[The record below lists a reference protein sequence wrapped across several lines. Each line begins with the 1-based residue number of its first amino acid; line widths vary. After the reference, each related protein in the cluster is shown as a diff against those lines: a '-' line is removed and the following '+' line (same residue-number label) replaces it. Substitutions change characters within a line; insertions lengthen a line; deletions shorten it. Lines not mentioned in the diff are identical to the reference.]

1 MTTEAST
8 TLSGVLQGSLISRS
22 LRRCQSD
29 TMAPWQYLQLI
40 NSIINSS
47 SHGCTKVHLTQL
59 SHAALSI
66 EESLNEWDFDKCTAT
81 IAILTAGDQ
90 NKYNTDLDLIL
101 GHTNHQCQLHAF
113 LLAWVIALIK
123 MSLEENLLFL
133 GIYSAF
139 FSLLPWSFR
148 VNLLVTTFI

>member
-1 MTTEAST
+1 MSEEQ
-8 TLSGVLQGSLISRS
+8 LCVQVNMLDGKLGSS
-22 LRRCQSD
+22 QSD
-29 TMAPWQYLQLI
+29 SMAPWQYLRLI

-81 IAILTAGDQ
+81 IAILIAGDQ

-133 GIYSAF
+133 
-139 FSLLPWSFR
+139 
-148 VNLLVTTFI
+148 

>member
-22 LRRCQSD
+22 LICCQIDS
-29 TMAPWQYLQLI
+29 MAPWQYLRLI
-40 NSIINSS
+40 NRIINTS

-59 SHAALSI
+59 SHAAVSI

-81 IAILTAGDQ
+81 IAILTAEDR
-90 NKYNTDLDLIL
+90 NKCNTDLDLIL

-113 LLAWVIALIK
+113 LLAWVLALIK

-133 GIYSAF
+133 RVYGKYSFHCFLGA
-139 FSLLPWSFR
+139 SG
-148 VNLLVTTFI
+148 